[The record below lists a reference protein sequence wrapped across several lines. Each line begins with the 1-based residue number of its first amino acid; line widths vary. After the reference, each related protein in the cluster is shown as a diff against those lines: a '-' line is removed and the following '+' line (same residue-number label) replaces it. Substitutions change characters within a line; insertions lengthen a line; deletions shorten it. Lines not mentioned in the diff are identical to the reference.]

1 MLAIY
6 YRFYCSDMKALAKQ
20 KKPGVESEETKSDA
34 AAWCC
39 CWPDSIVELA
49 EEVLV
54 PDADGADVVGKLHDI
69 DGRRRS
75 SIMELMTRRGSSAI

>member
-1 MLAIY
+1 
-6 YRFYCSDMKALAKQ
+6 
-20 KKPGVESEETKSDA
+20 
-34 AAWCC
+34 
-39 CWPDSIVELA
+39 
-49 EEVLV
+49 V

>member
-34 AAWCC
+34 AGVAAAGLTALL
-39 CWPDSIVELA
+39 S
-49 EEVLV
+49 
-54 PDADGADVVGKLHDI
+54 
-69 DGRRRS
+69 
-75 SIMELMTRRGSSAI
+75 